1 MVIRHIEVKITN
13 AHADQMVKE
22 NLSEE
27 FSKKFIR
34 GDRYTVIR
42 FGPLN
47 LHREEIK
54 EIRLAL
60 DFLYGLKP
68 KTTLITA
75 KPY

>member
-1 MVIRHIEVKITN
+1 MTNRYIEVRITN

-27 FSKKFIR
+27 FTERFIR
-34 GDRYTVIR
+34 GDKHTDIR

-47 LHREEIK
+47 LNSDEIQQV
-54 EIRLAL
+54 RLAL

-68 KTTLITA
+68 KSTLITA
-75 KPY
+75 KPF